1 MKIVKRGEK
10 KALNIF
16 LLIEISPQ
24 AKTAID

>member
-1 MKIVKRGEK
+1 MKIVKREEK